1 MDYCHVAEKKSPD
14 PPVFAQKGKNKIEK
28 DFSAF
33 LLGRERRLASAAR
46 ALRAE
51 WENVVAKLYTHTCA
65 PAFFQVRVCGG
76 ARTPVTSTGRKPWP
90 LFPSCGRMT
99 VENNKTAFGP

>member
-1 MDYCHVAEKKSPD
+1 MDYCHVAEREQS
-14 PPVFAQKGKNKIEK
+14 VFAQKGEIKKKIEK

-33 LLGRERRLASAAR
+33 LWGRERRLASAAR

-51 WENVVAKLYTHTCA
+51 WENAVAKLYTHTR
-65 PAFFQVRVCGG
+65 VRLPFSGVCGG
-76 ARTPVTSTGRKPWP
+76 ARTPVTSTGPKPWP